1 MWPRFNSKVS
11 EMPQRRALF
20 IVIAILLL
28 SAAAAAGCAS
38 ASGVSASAVSLASV
52 STTAAT
58 AQTGSGETSATGAE
72 AGAGQTPAYGTT
84 TTYASKDDSGTK
96 YTATDTTYESD
107 TTSISITKVSTG
119 TGSNTVTYYV
129 ADVQLQPG
137 TLLQAGLADGF
148 QQGKVDYT
156 SSIAEANNAILAI
169 NGDYCTG
176 RNTGVIIR
184 NGVLY
189 LDNPVR
195 EGLALYSDGSMK
207 VYDENAVSAEQLLA
221 DGVYNTYSFGP
232 ALLVDGGIPS
242 GLDTTEVEDIG
253 QDHTILGNQPRTGI
267 GIIDANHYVFVVVDG
282 RSAGYSRGVALSEF
296 AQIFKDL
303 GCTTAYNLDGGGS
316 SAMYF
321 MGGLVNNPLGK
332 DRERGISDILYAD

>member
-1 MWPRFNSKVS
+1 VTSVS
-11 EMPQRRALF
+11 STE
-20 IVIAILLL
+20 
-28 SAAAAAGCAS
+28 AATETGAGGS
-38 ASGVSASAVSLASV
+38 ASSETD
-52 STTAAT
+52 TTTSRTPTSDTAT
-58 AQTGSGETSATGAE
+58 THAGEDTP
-72 AGAGQTPAYGTT
+72 GAG
-84 TTYASKDDSGTK
+84 
-96 YTATDTTYESD
+96 YTATGTTFESD
-107 TTSISITKVSTG
+107 TASISISKVSTG
-119 TGSNTVTYYV
+119 SGNDTVTYYV

-137 TLLQAGLADGF
+137 ALLQAGLADGF
-148 QQGKVDYT
+148 QQGNVDYT

-189 LDNPVR
+189 LDNPTR
-195 EGLALYSDGSMK
+195 EGLALYTDGTMK
-207 VYDENAVSAEQLLA
+207 VYDEAEVSAEQLLA

-232 ALLVDGGIPS
+232 PLLVDGETRA

-253 QDHTILGNQPRTGI
+253 EKHTILGYQPRTGI
-267 GIIDANHYVFVVVDG
+267 GIIAAGHYVFVVVDG
-282 RSAGYSRGVALSEF
+282 RSPGYSRGVALSEF

-321 MGGLVNNPLGK
+321 MGELVNNPLGK
-332 DRERGISDILYAD
+332 GRERGISDILYVG